1 MRATDERTLVTGTSG
16 ERCDIKVWSG
26 ECQQSDFATGKSEYL
41 CAVCGTIAGID
52 HEMHHESFPH
62 MSGDSDNL
70 Y

>member
-1 MRATDERTLVTGTSG
+1 MRATDERTIMIESPQD
-16 ERCDIKVWSG
+16 RCDIRVWSG
-26 ECQQSDFATGKSEYL
+26 ECQQSNFAAGKSEYL

-62 MSGDSDNL
+62 VSGDSDNL